1 MTDNTSRTLTD
12 DSGQR
17 ELHTEDLV
25 ASGRTEPV
33 ADRSSTPAA
42 SVPAASTPSTTASTG
57 DVSDDPRRGASE
69 EVDRDAGRESDRA
82 GSSGTPAGTSSAGNV
97 SEQTSEETGTPL
109 VGDVDGYRRRWE
121 AVQTGFVDEP
131 RRAVENADALV
142 AEVIT
147 ELATSFAQERG
158 DLEGQWSK
166 GDQVSTEDLRV
177 SLRRYRS
184 FFDRLLSA

>member
-12 DSGQR
+12 DRSLTEDGTERR

-25 ASGRTEPV
+25 ASGAPERG
-33 ADRSSTPAA
+33 ADRSIA
-42 SVPAASTPSTTASTG
+42 SPTATIPAASTTATATGARTDEPSETSERS
-57 DVSDDPRRGASE
+57 DVSELSGASRG
-69 EVDRDAGRESDRA
+69 DD
-82 GSSGTPAGTSSAGNV
+82 GSS
-97 SEQTSEETGTPL
+97 TPL

>member
-12 DSGQR
+12 DRSLTEDGTERR

-25 ASGRTEPV
+25 ASGAPERG
-33 ADRSSTPAA
+33 ADRSIA
-42 SVPAASTPSTTASTG
+42 SPTATIPAASTTATTATG
-57 DVSDDPRRGASE
+57 ARTDERSETSERSDVELSGASRGG
-69 EVDRDAGRESDRA
+69 D
-82 GSSGTPAGTSSAGNV
+82 GSS
-97 SEQTSEETGTPL
+97 TPL
-109 VGDVDGYRRRWE
+109 VGDVEGYRRRWE